1 MRLSLTT
8 YSKLSNS
15 INLIDWK
22 QSFLSE
28 KITCYPSSKSCTK
41 KQFMKTYFHSQIFL
55 LFQVV
60 SIGVNERMLNAT
72 SFLIY
77 WWIAVPQNMTFEYL
91 PSIYSH
97 GDWKNVTT
105 WIEQTEYRFTNLEPF
120 TLYNVTVYVR
130 IKGSTKVFVPYL
142 YYEVATAEGGKSI
155 RRKIKFL
162 GTSNN
167 NLNYDFVP

>member
-1 MRLSLTT
+1 MTT
-8 YSKLSNS
+8 YSELSNS

-22 QSFLSE
+22 LSFLSI
-28 KITCYPSSKSCTK
+28 KLLAIQAANRAQKNNHKDLLSFSN
-41 KQFMKTYFHSQIFL
+41 FL
-55 LFQVV
+55 SFQVV

-130 IKGSTKVFVPYL
+130 VKGSTKVFVPYL
-142 YYEVATAEGGKSI
+142 YYEVATAEGGKSTW
-155 RRKIKFL
+155 L
-162 GTSNN
+162 
-167 NLNYDFVP
+167 